1 MLVVSW
7 RLLKRLMPRRK
18 SMARRAGASTLMAR
32 GRAGV
37 DEGTLKISA
46 NCRNAQATLALKVA
60 SKHWQVVCACPSAF
74 NLSLIEVNYSP

>member
-18 SMARRAGASTLMAR
+18 SMARRVGASTLMAR

-37 DEGTLKISA
+37 DEE
-46 NCRNAQATLALKVA
+46 ALKNSAKLSQCTGDTCAEDGIEA
-60 SKHWQVVCACPSAF
+60 SVSRVCLPVGFSSF
-74 NLSLIEVNYSP
+74 VN